1 MPYLQAIPRRHLL
14 IVVKALVS
22 AAAIIFIISRIDL
35 SFFLSYWHKLDA
47 SSLMVSLAVLALE
60 TTLVAGMRLKLVLKA
75 LGVDYSLA
83 RTSQIALCGFFME
96 QVAFGFVG
104 GDAMRLW
111 LLHRM
116 DVPFR
121 TAIEALLID
130 RCLGLGALLL
140 LVLGG
145 AAGLFAIFSHF
156 RSPIIL
162 IARATLVA
170 VGALFFLFFLVG
182 RSKYR
187 MNSVRVEIA
196 KLFFSVVRNAGFR
209 RRLLLTFMLAC
220 FTHLMNILVLFIIG
234 HSLGLPVTLAQWFLI
249 VPPALLLSLLPISA
263 GGWGLGESVL
273 IFALVCL
280 GVSPEWVMF

>member
-14 IVVKALVS
+14 IIVKALVS

-47 SSLMVSLAVLALE
+47 SSLMLSLAVLALE

-75 LGVDYSLA
+75 LGADYSLA

-104 GDAMRLW
+104 GDAMRFW

-121 TAIEALLID
+121 TAVEALLID

-140 LVLGG
+140 LVL
-145 AAGLFAIFSHF
+145 AGLPRLLHCLSTFAHPTSF
-156 RSPIIL
+156 
-162 IARATLVA
+162 IARATYPS
-170 VGALFFLFFLVG
+170 
-182 RSKYR
+182 R
-187 MNSVRVEIA
+187 
-196 KLFFSVVRNAGFR
+196 
-209 RRLLLTFMLAC
+209 
-220 FTHLMNILVLFIIG
+220 
-234 HSLGLPVTLAQWFLI
+234 P
-249 VPPALLLSLLPISA
+249 
-263 GGWGLGESVL
+263 
-273 IFALVCL
+273 
-280 GVSPEWVMF
+280 